1 MRELV
6 FSTSPPIEECD
17 FTPIAPSQKR
27 PTILTYSN
35 AAFGAEAMR
44 EIHPTNWLRYAGL
57 ATWTLIALT
66 LLLLPA
72 ISRDPVAA
80 SNVFGWWA
88 AAGLFILAFLHPSA
102 RPRMLAPLWQRIL
115 VLAVMT
121 ASVFALSYFT
131 RSGLGVILS
140 TVIAGILPWLLPR
153 LIAHAWLVGIAL
165 AFSVWAIFLP
175 QFGWAYA
182 LPQLMM
188 TLGLMLFAYAASMLA
203 LNQLKARDELRRV
216 NSELRATQSLLTEN
230 TRIAER
236 VRIARELHD
245 LVGHHLTALSLN
257 LEVASHTADGKA
269 KEHVDRAGSIARL
282 LLSDVREVVSD
293 MRRDDRVDLREA
305 IRELASGVPEP
316 RIHLDIPDDLSLTD
330 PKRAQILLR
339 CAQEVITNAVRHA
352 QATNLWI
359 RLTADNDGLR
369 LEARDDG
376 RGAVELLPGNGLR
389 GMRERIKELGGRLE
403 IMTRPDSGFRI
414 NAWMPPESTA

>member
-1 MRELV
+1 MMHWFARGV
-6 FSTSPPIEECD
+6 
-17 FTPIAPSQKR
+17 QV
-27 PTILTYSN
+27 
-35 AAFGAEAMR
+35 R
-44 EIHPTNWLRYAGL
+44 EIHPTNWLRYAGF
-57 ATWTLIALT
+57 ATWTLVVAT
-66 LLLLPA
+66 LLLLPVIA
-72 ISRDPVAA
+72 REPVELARI
-80 SNVFGWWA
+80 FGWF
-88 AAGLFILAFLHPSA
+88 AGALLFILAFLHPAA
-102 RPRMLAPLWQRIL
+102 RLRVLAPTWQRLL
-115 VLAVMT
+115 VLTIMT
-121 ASVFALSYFT
+121 GSVFAVSYFSRT
-131 RSGLGVILS
+131 ALGVILS
-140 TVIAGILPWLLPR
+140 TIIAGILPWLLPR
-153 LIAHAWLVGIAL
+153 LFALGWLIGIAL
-165 AFSVWAIFLP
+165 AFSIWAAVLP

-188 TLGLMLFAYAASMLA
+188 TLGLMLFAYAASLLA

-216 NSELRATQSLLTEN
+216 NSELRATQTLLAEN

-257 LEVASHTADGKA
+257 LEVASHTVEGKA

-293 MRRDDRVDLREA
+293 MRRDDRVNLREA

-316 RIHLDIPDDLSLTD
+316 RIHLDIPDQLSLTD

-352 QATNLWI
+352 QANNLWI
-359 RLTADNDGLR
+359 SLTADDDGLR

-376 RGAVELLPGNGLR
+376 RGAVELLPGNGLS
-389 GMRERIKELGGRLE
+389 GMCERIKELGGRLE

-414 NAWMPPESTA
+414 HAWMPPESAA